1 MLAALDELDLWWLSV
16 LLFIDRWLM
25 GDWVLSPLCR
35 PTSVLSRLCVS
46 GGRTGD
52 MGGYTW
58 ADWVSE
64 CSLLSV
70 EGESE
75 RKSKMLAS
83 FEII

>member
-1 MLAALDELDLWWLSV
+1 M

-25 GDWVLSPLCR
+25 GDWVLSALR
-35 PTSVLSRLCVS
+35 RLTSVLYVS

-52 MGGYTW
+52 MGGCTW
-58 ADWVSE
+58 TDWVSE

-75 RKSKMLAS
+75 PERKSKMLAS
-83 FEII
+83 FEIK